1 MKSKDKVVLVT
12 GSSKGIG
19 RDIADNF
26 VRKGYKVAYT
36 YNCTHITNI
45 TNSSNI
51 FKVEMNIGNRI
62 SVQKALINIKSY
74 FGQDIDILINNAGI
88 AQEKPFLTITDEDWQ
103 NMLNINLQGAF
114 RLVQE
119 VLPSMLEKQWGRI
132 INITSIGGQWGG
144 FNQVHYAA
152 SKAGLISFT
161 QSIAKIYSK
170 YGITSNA
177 ISPGLIVTD
186 MSENELNTD
195 AGKEKVKNIP
205 LGRLGTKQEIS
216 NIALFLASDE
226 ASYITGQTVNAN
238 GGMYFG

>member
-161 QSIAKIYSK
+161 QSVAKIYSK

-226 ASYITGQTVNAN
+226 ASYITGQTINAN

>member
-1 MKSKDKVVLVT
+1 MKSKNKVVLVT

-19 RDIADNF
+19 RNIADNF
-26 VRKGYKVAYT
+26 VKNGYKVVYT
-36 YNCTHITNI
+36 YNNTTINDI
-45 TNSSNI
+45 VDSSNI
-51 FKVEMNIGNRI
+51 FKVKLDVGSRI
-62 SVQKALINIKSY
+62 SIQKALNNIRDY
-74 FGQDIDILINNAGI
+74 FGEDIDILVNNAGI
-88 AQEKPFLTITDEDWQ
+88 AQEKTFLTITDEDWQ
-103 NMLNINLQGAF
+103 RMLNINLQGSF

-119 VLPSMLEKQWGRI
+119 MLPNMLEKQWGRI

-161 QSIAKIYSK
+161 QSMAKIYSK
-170 YGITSNA
+170 HGITSNS
-177 ISPGLIVTD
+177 ISPGLIATD

-226 ASYITGQTVNAN
+226 ASYITGQTINAN

>member
-1 MKSKDKVVLVT
+1 MKSKNKVVLVT

-19 RDIADNF
+19 RNIADNF
-26 VRKGYKVAYT
+26 VKNGYKVVYT
-36 YNCTHITNI
+36 YNNTTINNI
-45 TNSSNI
+45 VDSSNI
-51 FKVEMNIGNRI
+51 FKVKLDVGSRI
-62 SVQKALINIKSY
+62 SIQKALNNIRDY
-74 FGQDIDILINNAGI
+74 FGEDIDILVNNAGI
-88 AQEKPFLTITDEDWQ
+88 AQEKTFLTITDEDWQ
-103 NMLNINLQGAF
+103 RMLNINLQGSF

-119 VLPSMLEKQWGRI
+119 MLPNMLEKQWGRI

-161 QSIAKIYSK
+161 QSMAKIYSK
-170 YGITSNA
+170 HGITSNS
-177 ISPGLIVTD
+177 ISPGLIATD

-226 ASYITGQTVNAN
+226 ASYITGQTINAN

>member
-1 MKSKDKVVLVT
+1 MKSKNKVVLVT

-19 RDIADNF
+19 RNIADNF
-26 VRKGYKVAYT
+26 VKNGYKVVYT
-36 YNCTHITNI
+36 YNNTTINNI
-45 TNSSNI
+45 VDSSNI
-51 FKVEMNIGNRI
+51 FKVKLDVGSRI
-62 SVQKALINIKSY
+62 SIQKALNNIRDY
-74 FGQDIDILINNAGI
+74 FGEDIDILVNNAGI
-88 AQEKPFLTITDEDWQ
+88 AQEKTFLTITDEDWQ
-103 NMLNINLQGAF
+103 RMLNINLQGSF

-119 VLPSMLEKQWGRI
+119 MLPNMLEKQWGRI

-161 QSIAKIYSK
+161 QSMAKIYSK
-170 YGITSNA
+170 HGITSNS
-177 ISPGLIVTD
+177 ISPGLIATD

-205 LGRLGTKQEIS
+205 LGRLGTKKEIS

-226 ASYITGQTVNAN
+226 ASYITGQTINVN

>member
-161 QSIAKIYSK
+161 QSAAKIYSK

-205 LGRLGTKQEIS
+205 LGRLGTKKEIS

-226 ASYITGQTVNAN
+226 ASYITGQTINAN

>member
-1 MKSKDKVVLVT
+1 MKSKNKVVLVT

-19 RDIADNF
+19 RNIADNF
-26 VRKGYKVAYT
+26 VKNGYKVVYT
-36 YNCTHITNI
+36 YNHTTINDI
-45 TNSSNI
+45 VDSSNI
-51 FKVEMNIGNRI
+51 FKVKLDVGSRI
-62 SVQKALINIKSY
+62 SIQKALNNIRDY
-74 FGQDIDILINNAGI
+74 FGEDIDILVNNAGI
-88 AQEKPFLTITDEDWQ
+88 AQEKTFLTITDEDWQ
-103 NMLNINLQGAF
+103 RMLNINLQGSF

-119 VLPSMLEKQWGRI
+119 MLPNMLEKQWGRI

-161 QSIAKIYSK
+161 QSMAKIYSK
-170 YGITSNA
+170 HGITSNS
-177 ISPGLIVTD
+177 ISPGLIATD

-226 ASYITGQTVNAN
+226 ASYITGQTINAN

>member
-161 QSIAKIYSK
+161 QSAAKIYSK

-226 ASYITGQTVNAN
+226 ASYITGQTINAN

>member
-1 MKSKDKVVLVT
+1 MKLKDKLVLVT

-19 RDIADNF
+19 KNIADNF
-26 VRKGYKVAYT
+26 VKNGYKVVYT
-36 YNCTHITNI
+36 YNCTSII
-45 TNSSNI
+45 DVTNSSNI

-62 SVQKALINIKSY
+62 SVQKALTNIKNY
-74 FGQDIDILINNAGI
+74 FGQDVDILVNNAGI

-161 QSIAKIYSK
+161 QSVAKIYSK

-205 LGRLGTKQEIS
+205 LGRLGTKKEIS